1 MKTSAAGISLIKKFE
16 GCKLSAYVDV
26 AGVLTIGY
34 GHTGKDVVPGLT
46 ITQMM
51 ADALLVTDLEK
62 FEAKVMKYDPIY
74 HWTQPEFDAL
84 VSFAYNIGSI
94 DALTDNG
101 KRDRQTIRSSMLM
114 YRKAG
119 GHILPG
125 LEKRRNLEL
134 RVFNTDIH

>member
-16 GCKLSAYVDV
+16 GCKLSAYVDP

-46 ITQMM
+46 ITQIM
-51 ADALLVTDLEK
+51 ADTLLATDLEK
-62 FEAKVMKYDPIY
+62 FEYKVMKYDPVY
-74 HWTQPEFDAL
+74 HWTQCEFDAL

-101 KRDRQTIRSSMLM
+101 KRDRQTIRSCMLL

-119 GHILPG
+119 CRILPG
-125 LEKRRNLEL
+125 LEKRRILEL
-134 RVFNTDIH
+134 RTFCSDIK

>member
-1 MKTSAAGISLIKKFE
+1 MKTSTAGISLIKLFE
-16 GCKLSAYVDV
+16 GCRLTAYTDA

-62 FEAKVMKYDPIY
+62 FEAKVMKYDPVY
-74 HWTQPEFDAL
+74 HWSQCEFDAL

-101 KRDRQTIRSSMLM
+101 KRDRQTIRSNMLM

-125 LEKRRNLEL
+125 LERRRNLEL

>member
-16 GCKLSAYVDV
+16 GCRLTAYTDSV
-26 AGVLTIGY
+26 GVLTIGY

-51 ADALLVTDLEK
+51 ADALLATDLER
-62 FEAKVMKYDPIY
+62 FEAKVMKYDHIY
-74 HWTQPEFDAL
+74 HWSQCEFDAL

-101 KRDRQTIRSSMLM
+101 KRDRQTIRSSMLL

-119 GHILPG
+119 GRVLAG
-125 LEKRRNLEL
+125 LEKRRILEL
-134 RVFNTDIH
+134 RTFCSDIK

>member
-1 MKTSAAGISLIKKFE
+1 MKTSSAGISLIKKFE
-16 GCKLSAYVDV
+16 GCKLTTYTDA

-46 ITQMM
+46 ITQIM
-51 ADALLVTDLEK
+51 ADALLATDLEK
-62 FEAKVMKYDPIY
+62 FEYKVMKYDPVY
-74 HWTQPEFDAL
+74 HWTQCEFDAL

-101 KRDRQTIRSSMLM
+101 KRDRQTIRSNMLL

-119 GHILPG
+119 GRILPG
-125 LEKRRNLEL
+125 LERRRILEL
-134 RVFNTDIH
+134 RTFCSDIK

>member
-16 GCKLSAYVDV
+16 GCRLTTYTDA

-34 GHTGKDVVPGLT
+34 GHTGKDVVPGLA

-51 ADALLVTDLEK
+51 ADTLLATDLER
-62 FEAKVMKYDPIY
+62 FEYKVLKYDHIY
-74 HWTQPEFDAL
+74 HWTQCEFDAL

-94 DALTDNG
+94 DALVDNG
-101 KRDRQTIRSSMLM
+101 KRDRQTIRSCMLL

-119 GHILPG
+119 GKILPG
-125 LEKRRNLEL
+125 LERRRCLEL
-134 RVFNTDIH
+134 RIFNSDIK

>member
-1 MKTSAAGISLIKKFE
+1 MKTSAAGLSLIKSFE
-16 GCKLSAYVDV
+16 GCRLTTYTDV

-51 ADALLVTDLEK
+51 ADALLATDLEK
-62 FEAKVMKYDPIY
+62 FEAKVMKYDPVY

-101 KRDRQTIRSSMLM
+101 KRDRQTIRSNMLL
-114 YRKAG
+114 YRRAG

-125 LEKRRNLEL
+125 LERRRILEL
-134 RVFNTDIH
+134 RVFDSDIH